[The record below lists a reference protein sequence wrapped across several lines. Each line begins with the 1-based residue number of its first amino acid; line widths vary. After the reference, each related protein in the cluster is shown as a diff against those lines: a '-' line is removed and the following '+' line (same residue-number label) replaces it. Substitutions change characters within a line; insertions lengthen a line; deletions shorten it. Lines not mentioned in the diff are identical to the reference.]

1 VLGPPESRLLATVQ
15 NIVFRRDCLVR
26 LSSGI
31 NHKMWN
37 VCNLLIKGK
46 ILLALETAIGGRLG
60 VVVGRTM
67 ELLNHIDVNL

>member
-1 VLGPPESRLLATVQ
+1 
-15 NIVFRRDCLVR
+15 
-26 LSSGI
+26 
-31 NHKMWN
+31 MWN